1 MKGLIGKKA
10 GMTQIFNAEG
20 NAVPV
25 TVIDVTSVEIV
36 GKRTMAKDQYTAVIL
51 GMTDA
56 KEKHLTKAQ
65 VGSFKKAGAHLK
77 RTVREFRVE
86 AADLET
92 YTVGEHVKVDAF
104 FKMGELVDVTGITKG
119 RGYQGV
125 VKRWSFRGFG
135 QTHGTH
141 EYRRHPGA
149 IGQRK
154 TPGRVYPNKK
164 LPGHYG
170 VEQVT
175 TQNLEVVGLH
185 PEKNIILVKGGVA
198 GSNNG
203 LIVIKPSVKL
213 ALRASHKVKNTRK

>member
-36 GKRTMAKDQYTAVIL
+36 GKRTQAKEGYNAVIL

-92 YTVGEHVKVDAF
+92 FTVGEHVKVDAF

-119 RGYQGV
+119 RGTQGV
-125 VKRWSFRGFG
+125 VKRWNFRGFG

-185 PEKNIILVKGGVA
+185 PEKNLILVKGGVA

-213 ALRASHKVKNTRK
+213 ALRAAHKAKNTRK

>member
-36 GKRTMAKDQYTAVIL
+36 GKRTMAKDQYNAVIL

-77 RTVREFRVE
+77 RTVREFRVSDAE
-86 AADLET
+86 LET
-92 YTVGEHVKVDAF
+92 MVIGEHVKVDAF
-104 FKMGELVDVTGITKG
+104 FKMGELVDATGITKG
-119 RGYQGV
+119 RGFQGV
-125 VKRWSFRGFG
+125 MKRWDFRGFG

-149 IGQRK
+149 NGQRK

-185 PEKNIILVKGGVA
+185 PEKNLILVKGGVA
-198 GSNNG
+198 GSNDG
-203 LIVIKPSVKL
+203 LVVIKPSVKL
-213 ALRASHKVKNTRK
+213 ALRASHKAKNTRK

>member
-1 MKGLIGKKA
+1 MKGLIGKKV
-10 GMTQIFNAEG
+10 GMTQIFNDEG

-25 TVIDVTSVEIV
+25 TIIDVTSVEVV
-36 GKRTMAKDQYTAVIL
+36 GKRTVEKDQYSAVVL

-65 VGSFKKAGAHLK
+65 VGSFKKAGAKPK
-77 RTVREFRVE
+77 RIVREFRVE
-86 AADLET
+86 AADLAGFN
-92 YTVGEHVKVDAF
+92 VGEAVKVDTF
-104 FKMGELVDVTGITKG
+104 FKKGELVDVTGITKG

-125 VKRWSFRGFG
+125 MKRWNFRGFG

-175 TQNLEVVGLH
+175 TQNLEVVALY
-185 PEKNIILVKGGVA
+185 PEKNLILVKGGVA
-198 GSNNG
+198 GSNDG
-203 LIVIKPSVKL
+203 LVVIKPSIKV
-213 ALRASHKVKNTRK
+213 ALRAAHQGKSGKK